1 MLAIFLQFGITIN
14 TVNSRPRGV
23 ALSVTKP
30 QGDEEKAQ
38 GRQVDTP
45 WISDHALLTGTQ
57 RASAVLFNSVLQS
70 ERRNGPRPQSE
81 PTADKHTYTITHRC
95 RETYCFNTNTDARAH
110 QPYNMINTST
120 CCKYTKSSVSQA

>member
-81 PTADKHTYTITHRC
+81 PTADKHTDAERRIALTQTQTHVHTSHIT
-95 RETYCFNTNTDARAH
+95 
-110 QPYNMINTST
+110 
-120 CCKYTKSSVSQA
+120 